1 MCTLY
6 LINIVVFI
14 GFLFLAWK
22 KPGIS
27 LILLLPIAAWIFFS
41 GLVSFDGSGCI
52 PDEALIMYLLS
63 IILLPASICLIH
75 WSPSSGQLETPWYKT
90 VTKVILTLFK
100 YTLILALFCL
110 VFQFFGPI
118 IFVVFLV
125 GAIGFNKAQT
135 CGLIIDIISTIGTS
149 MRQSL
154 PLPTAL
160 TAAAHGQKKKVS
172 RVFNNIAH
180 WLTQGCPLSEALRR
194 GYPKC
199 PSNILAS
206 ITAAEKVDQLPKA
219 IESLQADIA
228 EKMGP
233 KNIEKSDT
241 FIYPITVLTI
251 AFFIMMGL
259 AIFIIPTFS
268 EVLSDMSE
276 GQARLHAAT
285 QSLLDF
291 SNLIMN
297 NQGINAALI
306 FLLGLCV
313 IFFIMYTRFR
323 RRDPEKPRLLSRL
336 GDRIKWLTP
345 VLHWFEVT
353 FGNLSLVQSLRVGLT
368 AGYPVNTILR
378 NTLGLDVNV
387 CYQNRIKKW
396 LNRIETGDDIAQSA
410 RDCGL
415 DKKLAWAFDDKINKG
430 NTPQILEGLEELYR
444 CQYNY
449 RKNVLVAAS
458 EPLMILCLGTAVG
471 YVVYA
476 MFMGVFSTITVTLQ
490 YTIPQ

>member
-1 MCTLY
+1 MLM
-6 LINIVVFI
+6 LHVINIVVFI

-22 KPGIS
+22 KPG
-27 LILLLPIAAWIFFS
+27 LALVLLPIIAIGMFLS
-41 GLVSFDGSGCI
+41 GLIYFDGEVVDDGI
-52 PDEALIMYLLS
+52 VIFLLP
-63 IILLPASICLIH
+63 IILLPASTCLIH
-75 WSPSSGQLETPWYKT
+75 YSPSSGQLETPRYKT

-110 VFQFFGPI
+110 AFQFLGPI
-118 IFVVFLV
+118 IFALFIV
-125 GAIGFNKAQT
+125 GAIGLNKAQK
-135 CGLIIDIISTIGTS
+135 CGLVIDIISTIGTS

-160 TAAAHGQKKKVS
+160 AAAAHGQKKKVS

-268 EVLSDMSE
+268 EVLSDISE
-276 GQARLHAAT
+276 GQASLPFAT
-285 QSLLDF
+285 QSL
-291 SNLIMN
+291 M
-297 NQGINAALI
+297 
-306 FLLGLCV
+306 
-313 IFFIMYTRFR
+313 
-323 RRDPEKPRLLSRL
+323 
-336 GDRIKWLTP
+336 
-345 VLHWFEVT
+345 
-353 FGNLSLVQSLRVGLT
+353 
-368 AGYPVNTILR
+368 
-378 NTLGLDVNV
+378 
-387 CYQNRIKKW
+387 
-396 LNRIETGDDIAQSA
+396 
-410 RDCGL
+410 
-415 DKKLAWAFDDKINKG
+415 
-430 NTPQILEGLEELYR
+430 
-444 CQYNY
+444 
-449 RKNVLVAAS
+449 
-458 EPLMILCLGTAVG
+458 
-471 YVVYA
+471 
-476 MFMGVFSTITVTLQ
+476 
-490 YTIPQ
+490 